1 MASEYTHVRKR
12 LGERGINTF
21 LQSPTQLIVALE
33 WPQSPYQGNS
43 FWLTHWEENWYI
55 STWTN
60 RVYRVIQ
67 TENLEDICYDLL
79 LSSPTAMYSIPD
91 DILTRYALP
100 ELSDAEVDALF
111 ASRHNKGHLR
121 DNTE

>member
-1 MASEYTHVRKR
+1 MTSEYTHIGKR
-12 LGERGINTF
+12 LSERGINSF

-43 FWLTHWEENWYI
+43 FWLTHWEEVWYI
-55 STWTN
+55 STWTS
-60 RVYRVIQ
+60 RIYRVIQ
-67 TENLEDICYDLL
+67 TENLEDICHDLL

-91 DILTRYALP
+91 DILTRYALT
-100 ELSDAEVDALF
+100 ELLDAEVEALF
-111 ASRHNKGHLR
+111 ASQHNKENPL